1 MNNRPAKWTPPVD
14 VQFTLHPKHRLIVEG
29 IHVGLTDTEAKIL
42 LFLMA
47 QPGTEFSSG
56 QIVDGVHGYRADG
69 GPECWVT
76 VRSQILHAKKA
87 FRAAGM
93 MLNLKTYAGQ
103 KKYVFHSRSIVLL
116 PETRREV
123 EQRKAELEALHYQP
137 GDGQPVTVNEPPP
150 PDPEPESTYRK
161 RRVGRPRGKKSFADM
176 HPYVSRH
183 EGTENWVFPRR
194 VEEETWRR
202 RRKG

>member
-1 MNNRPAKWTPPVD
+1 MKNHCAQWTPPVD

-76 VRSQILHAKKA
+76 VRSQILHAKQA

-93 MLNLKTYAGQ
+93 MLNLKAYAGQ

-123 EQRKAELEALHYQP
+123 EQRKAELEALHDQP
-137 GDGQPVTVNEPPP
+137 GEDRHVTVNEPPP
-150 PDPEPESTYRK
+150 TVAEIAPRK
-161 RRVGRPRGKKSFADM
+161 RRPGRPMGKKSFADM
-176 HPYVSRH
+176 QPYVSRH
-183 EGTENWVFPRR
+183 EGTENWVFPQR

-202 RRKG
+202 RRD